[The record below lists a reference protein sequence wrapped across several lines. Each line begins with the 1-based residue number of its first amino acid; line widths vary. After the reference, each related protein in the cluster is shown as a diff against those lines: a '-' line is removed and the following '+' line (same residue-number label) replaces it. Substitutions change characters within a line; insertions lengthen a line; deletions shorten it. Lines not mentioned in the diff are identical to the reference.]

1 MPLLWCL
8 LGQMKQRGA
17 AGTSPEK
24 FKSVFIL
31 KAQAAA
37 PPRTSSQN
45 LNITSETTEAFMF
58 NREDRR
64 AEHPVAELGEGL
76 THLFCGENR
85 KTDQS
90 FLVSHQSGLY
100 ASNIF

>member
-1 MPLLWCL
+1 
-8 LGQMKQRGA
+8 
-17 AGTSPEK
+17 
-24 FKSVFIL
+24 
-31 KAQAAA
+31 
-37 PPRTSSQN
+37 
-45 LNITSETTEAFMF
+45 MF